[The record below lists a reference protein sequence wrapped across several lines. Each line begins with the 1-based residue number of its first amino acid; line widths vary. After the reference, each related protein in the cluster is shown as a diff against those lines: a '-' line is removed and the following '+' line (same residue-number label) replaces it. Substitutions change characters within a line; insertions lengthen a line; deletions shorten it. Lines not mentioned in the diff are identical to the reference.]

1 MIREGVIIGGRYE
14 IMNRIGTG
22 GMADVYKAVDRK
34 LNRYVA
40 MKVLKREFREDET
53 FVRKFQT
60 EAQSAAGLLHPSIV
74 NVYDV
79 GEDRG
84 LYYIVMELVE
94 GITLKEY
101 IQKKGRLTYKEVISI
116 AVQVCS
122 AMEVAHGNN
131 IIHRDIKPQNIMI
144 SKEGKVKV
152 TDFGIAKATSSN
164 TISTNVMG
172 SVHYTSPEQARGG
185 YSDAKSD
192 IYSLGITMYEMITGE
207 LPFDG
212 DSTVS
217 IALKHLQED
226 ITEPSELVEDIPYS
240 LEQII
245 LKCTQK
251 SPDRRYSNISQLE
264 KDLRHSLADP
274 DGDFVVIAPFDAS
287 ATRMITAE
295 ELSRIQKAAE
305 YEDDDDYSY
314 DDDDDDDYDERRARR
329 RDANKKEIDPKMAK
343 IMKILT
349 IVVSVIFV
357 FILIF
362 VIGKAFGAFSTG
374 SGDETKVESE
384 DKKVEVPDL
393 VGKTLE
399 EAEKACKKA
408 GFKLKVVDEVESK
421 KYEEGQIDSQRT
433 QAGAKMHKG
442 AIVQVVVSSGKLV
455 QIPKLEGKDYIDA
468 RDKLIEMGFDKDNIK
483 MEEEPSNEIDE
494 DEVTRTDPAAGEW
507 LSKNGDITIYV
518 SSGIEMVKVPNLVT
532 MTKAD
537 AEAKL
542 AELGLTASVTEEY
555 STTEKGKVIS
565 QKTDSGTEVEKG
577 STVEFVVSKGEEPK
591 KQVTIPNNLT
601 GKSYY
606 DVKADLENLGLYV
619 KKVSQ
624 SSYEYDADEV
634 IAIPKSGE
642 KVDEGS
648 TVEVYV
654 STGPGPSGAPGSG
667 SGNGDSNN

>member
-1 MIREGVIIGGRYE
+1 MISEGVVISGRYE
-14 IMNRIGTG
+14 IMSRIGTG
-22 GMADVYKAVDRK
+22 GMADVYKAIDQK

-40 MKVLKREFREDET
+40 IKVLKREFREDAT
-53 FVRKFQT
+53 FVRKFQS

-101 IQKKGRLTYKEVISI
+101 IQKKGRLTPKEVISI

-122 AMEVAHGNN
+122 AMEVAHSHK

-164 TISTNVMG
+164 TISTNAMG

-226 ITEPSELVEDIPYS
+226 ITEPSELVPDIPYS

-251 SPDRRYSNISQLE
+251 SPDRRYGNIAQLE

-274 DGDFVVIAPFDAS
+274 DGDFVVIAPFSGSD
-287 ATRMITAE
+287 TKMITAE
-295 ELSRIQKAAE
+295 ELRRIQEAAE
-305 YEDDDDYSY
+305 YDGDDDEYSY
-314 DDDDDDDYDERRARR
+314 DDDDDDDYEERRARR
-329 RDANKKEIDPKMAK
+329 QKANKKEIDPKMAK

-357 FILIF
+357 FILVF
-362 VIGKAFGAFSTG
+362 VIGKAMGVFSTG
-374 SGDETKVESE
+374 PSNGPTSE
-384 DKKVEVPDL
+384 DKKVEVPNL
-393 VGKTLE
+393 VGKSQE
-399 EAEKACKKA
+399 EAEKECKKL
-408 GFKLKVVDEVESK
+408 GLNLKVVDEVESK
-421 KYEEGQIDSQRT
+421 KQEKGHIESQRT
-433 QAGAKMHKG
+433 QAGVKMPKD
-442 AIVQVVVSSGKLV
+442 AIIQVVISSGKLV

-468 RDKLIEMGFDKDNIK
+468 RDRLIDLGFDKENIK
-483 MEEEPSNEIDE
+483 MEEEPHDTIEE
-494 DEVTRTDPAAGEW
+494 DKVIRTDPVAGEW
-507 LSKNGDITIYV
+507 LSKSKEITVYV
-518 SSGIEMVKVPNLVT
+518 SSGIEMKKVPNLAG
-532 MTKAD
+532 MTQAD
-537 AEAKL
+537 AEKALKD
-542 AELGLTASVTEEY
+542 LGLVPEASEEY

-565 QKTDSGTEVEKG
+565 QDPDWGSEVAKG
-577 STVEFVVSKGEEPK
+577 STVKFVVSKGEEAKEK
-591 KQVTIPNNLT
+591 KVVPTNLT
-601 GKSYY
+601 GETIYSVRSTLK
-606 DVKADLENLGLYV
+606 NLGF
-619 KKVSQ
+619 KVNEISEVN
-624 SSYEYDADEV
+624 YEYNQNEV
-634 IAIPKSGE
+634 ISVLQNGQNVLGE
-642 KVDEGS
+642 EVEVGS
-648 TVEVYV
+648 TIDVHV
-654 STGPGPSGAPGSG
+654 SEGPGPSGAPGR
-667 SGNGDSNN
+667 N